1 MKKDKFLVE
10 ASFEVLATSKE
21 QAEEI
26 LSGFIQRYINQK
38 PYPLEI
44 MTGEIKKNFN
54 ITESTFA
61 LDHNVEIEEE
71 DEED

>member
-1 MKKDKFLVE
+1 MNKSRYLVE
-10 ASFEVLATSKE
+10 ASFEVLAVSKE
-21 QAEEI
+21 EAENI
-26 LSGFIQRYINQK
+26 LEAFIARYVNQR
-38 PYPLEI
+38 PCPLEI
-44 MTGEIKKNFN
+44 STGEIKKNFN